1 VSAQDAADGQ
11 TTSSSAAGSPKALA
25 QVLPTVPNVL
35 QTMAGEAGDPTLSDI
50 FNVTASGT
58 YVASGVLFI
67 LGPLFTG
74 PVNAVL
80 PPTRKQLTAL
90 AMERDV
96 LMRPLALWV
105 RGRMRSNGLGRGVH
119 DQHVDLGST

>member
-58 YVASGVLFI
+58 YVPSGVLFI
-67 LGPLFTG
+67 LTG
-74 PVNAVL
+74 
-80 PPTRKQLTAL
+80 RC
-90 AMERDV
+90 
-96 LMRPLALWV
+96 
-105 RGRMRSNGLGRGVH
+105 
-119 DQHVDLGST
+119 